1 MTEVAA
7 GSVEEKAEELQEEL
21 GDGQAFGT
29 FPQATE
35 RFVQER
41 QDLDVGQI
49 AYKQSQTA
57 PAGNNVIGD
66 ANVIDTIGW

>member
-1 MTEVAA
+1 MAA

-35 RFVQER
+35 RFIQKR

-49 AYKQSQTA
+49 THEQSQAA
-57 PAGNNVIGD
+57 PAGHNVIGD
-66 ANVIDTIGW
+66 AHVIDTIGW